1 MAGWYMLSVVGK
13 DKPGIVARL
22 TKALFAAGAHLGEAS
37 MTRLGDSFAMMMMV
51 KFNGDLTGLER
62 VLQPVS
68 SELGLRLHVDPID
81 GGLHRH
87 LEPNVIIRV
96 FGADKA
102 GIVAQ
107 VTGIMA
113 DLGISITSLETEV
126 AGSKENPLYI
136 MVIEAFSQKQ
146 FSELQS
152 RIRPLHDAGYE
163 VSVSEIDL
171 MFG

>member
-1 MAGWYMLSVVGK
+1 MAEWHMLSVVGK
-13 DKPGIVARL
+13 DRPGIVARL
-22 TKALFAAGAHLGEAS
+22 TEALFAVGANLGEAS

-51 KFNGDLTGLER
+51 RFDGDLAGLEA
-62 VLQPVS
+62 VLLPVS
-68 SELGLRLHVDPID
+68 SELSLRLHVDPID

-87 LEPNVIIRV
+87 LEPNVVVRV

-126 AGSKENPLYI
+126 AGSKENPLYV
-136 MVIEAFSQKQ
+136 MVIEAFAQQ
-146 FSELQS
+146 AFSELQR